1 MARLISASTAIIGLI
16 LAAPIMLIL
25 AVSIALTMGRPVL
38 FRQDR
43 VGLNGKPFE
52 MMKFRSMREAYDDNG
67 ELLPDAERI
76 TRLGRFLRRSRVDE
90 LPELLNILRGEM
102 AWIGP
107 RPLLP
112 RTIAAMGDAGMRRCA
127 VRPGLTGWAQVNGNS
142 LLSDE
147 EKLSLDLWYAENCNP
162 LLNVMIVLATIRV
175 IIVGERVNRKAL
187 ERCRAGNPSRS
198 S

>member
-1 MARLISASTAIIGLI
+1 MARLISASTAIVGII
-16 LAAPIMLIL
+16 LAAPIMLVL
-25 AVSIALTMGRPVL
+25 AVAIAAAMGRPVL

-43 VGLNGKPFE
+43 VGLGGKPFE
-52 MMKFRSMREAYDDNG
+52 MMKFRSMREAYDGNG
-67 ELLPDAERI
+67 KLLPDADRI
-76 TRLGRFLRRSRVDE
+76 TRLGRFLRRSRLDE

-112 RTIAAMGDAGMRRCA
+112 QTIAAMGDAGKRRCA

-147 EKLSLDLWYAENCNP
+147 EKLTLDLWYAENCNP
-162 LLNVMIVLATIRV
+162 LLNVKIVLATIRV

-187 ERCRAGNPSRS
+187 EKCRAGNPSRS

>member
-1 MARLISASTAIIGLI
+1 MVRLISASTAIIGVV
-16 LAAPIMLIL
+16 LAAPVMLIL
-25 AVSIALTMGRPVL
+25 AISIAATMGRPVL

-43 VGLNGKPFE
+43 AGLGGKPFK
-52 MMKFRSMREAYDDNG
+52 MLKFRSMREAYDASG
-67 ELLPDAERI
+67 QPLPDADRI
-76 TRLGRFLRRSRVDE
+76 TPLGRFLRRSRLDE

-112 RTIAAMGDAGMRRCA
+112 HTISAMGDAGERRCA
-127 VRPGLTGWAQVNGNS
+127 VRPGLTGWAQINGNS

-147 EKLSLDLWYAENCNP
+147 EKLSLDLWYVENCNP

-175 IIVGERVNRKAL
+175 IIAGERVNQKAL
-187 ERCRAGNPSRS
+187 EKCRAGNPSRS

>member
-38 FRQDR
+38 FRQNR
-43 VGLNGKPFE
+43 VGLDGKPFE
-52 MMKFRSMREAYDDNG
+52 MLKFRSMRETYGDNG